1 MSRLWDKGGA
11 LDAAVERLTVGD
23 DPELDRALVRFDA
36 LASAAHAKMLEAIG
50 VLAPEEFTDLLR
62 ELRTIAAEA
71 AEGRF
76 EIARADEDGHTAIE
90 NRLTER
96 LGDAGRRIHTGR
108 SRNDQVIAALRLWG
122 REALLDLTEEL
133 LEVATL
139 LTAMAQTHRA
149 TSLPGY
155 THTRQAMTTTL
166 GHFFAAFAD
175 NLLDHLPWIESAWGH
190 LNRSPLGSASGYG
203 VALPLDRARVA
214 ELLGFEGVQR
224 NTLAVQGDRGR
235 TEALVLGVAAAAV
248 TDLGRLARDLIDYS
262 SEARGFLT
270 LAPETTTG
278 SSIMPQKR
286 NPDGL
291 EIIRATAVRLRHL
304 AAQVEAVYGGVGAGY
319 HRDLQLTK
327 QPFIEGM
334 IAATDCLAT
343 MRPILSALE
352 VDVARCRT
360 AVLPSTAATD
370 AIYLQ
375 VARGVPFRQAY
386 REVARDPEG
395 AYPDDPAT
403 SWRERRHAGAPGDT
417 DLGYLTR
424 RAEAGRD
431 WLVGRKQQVAEAW
444 GWFEAA

>member
-1 MSRLWDKGGA
+1 M
-11 LDAAVERLTVGD
+11 
-23 DPELDRALVRFDA
+23 
-36 LASAAHAKMLEAIG
+36 
-50 VLAPEEFTDLLR
+50 
-62 ELRTIAAEA
+62 
-71 AEGRF
+71 
-76 EIARADEDGHTAIE
+76 
-90 NRLTER
+90 
-96 LGDAGRRIHTGR
+96 
-108 SRNDQVIAALRLWG
+108 
-122 REALLDLTEEL
+122 
-133 LEVATL
+133 
-139 LTAMAQTHRA
+139 
-149 TSLPGY
+149 
-155 THTRQAMTTTL
+155 
-166 GHFFAAFAD
+166 
-175 NLLDHLPWIESAWGH
+175 
-190 LNRSPLGSASGYG
+190 
-203 VALPLDRARVA
+203 
-214 ELLGFEGVQR
+214 
-224 NTLAVQGDRGR
+224 QGDRGR